1 MSFATDGG
9 VVAADGGVETLN
21 VSMNAVG
28 KVGIFLQ
35 VNSVVLPL
43 CEHGLAGALLDRIT
57 HHVHILEMNADS
69 YRLKQSR
76 SRRQRPSE

>member
-9 VVAADGGVETLN
+9 VGAADGGVEMLN

-35 VNSVVLPL
+35 VNSVALQV
-43 CEHGLAGALLDRIT
+43 CEHGLAGVGELQGPFLPFCVAADFLQLDVRG
-57 HHVHILEMNADS
+57 
-69 YRLKQSR
+69 R
-76 SRRQRPSE
+76 